1 MTTANSVSWAMPN
14 YSYGM
19 NTFNSPINS
28 YVSPMQN
35 SAFGF
40 GFAPIGTGSSS
51 ETYEQALARQRREE
65 EAEFQKNKREYEAR
79 KAQEEQAKL
88 LEEMKKESSDIFPE
102 LNAEEE
108 EILLKYLEKVSTS
121 KGTRF
126 KENAISSALPAAG
139 AVGLKATINGANAL
153 TKRVGNLAI
162 KARGSANSTVAKA
175 AEATINGAAKTSNA
189 LTGTAKVVGKWAGP
203 VLEAGMV
210 VYEDWD
216 DLKYTYKHGSTSDKV
231 KQTAQTVGVAG
242 AAAGGFAAGAAIGS
256 AIFPGVG
263 TVAGAIIGGICGA
276 VGAFLGKW
284 GARKLCGENVGAK
297 LKREQ
302 MAKEAQE
309 KAAAEQAK
317 KMESYNLM
325 LMDALTY
332 AQTDEE
338 IDEATAA
345 VLAKL
350 QGRFAEQAPPPEQ
363 STQAAA

>member
-1 MTTANSVSWAMPN
+1 
-14 YSYGM
+14 
-19 NTFNSPINS
+19 
-28 YVSPMQN
+28 MQK
-35 SAFGF
+35 
-40 GFAPIGTGSSS
+40 
-51 ETYEQALARQRREE
+51 
-65 EAEFQKNKREYEAR
+65 EA
-79 KAQEEQAKL
+79 
-88 LEEMKKESSDIFPE
+88 SDIFPE

-126 KENAISSALPAAG
+126 KENAISTALPAAG
-139 AVGLKATINGANAL
+139 AVGIKATINGASKLATGLGEVAL
-153 TKRVGNLAI
+153 KVGASTKNKVVG
-162 KARGSANSTVAKA
+162 KA
-175 AEATINGAAKTSNA
+175 AEATINGAVKTSKA
-189 LTGTAKVVGKWAGP
+189 LAGTAKVVGKCAGP

-216 DLKYTYKHGSTSDKV
+216 DLKYTYKHGTTSDKV
-231 KQTAQTVGVAG
+231 KQTAQTVGVAA
-242 AAAGGFAAGAAIGS
+242 AAAGGFAAGAAIGT
-256 AIFPGVG
+256 AIFPGIG
-263 TVAGAIIGGICGA
+263 TVAGALVGA
-276 VGAFLGKW
+276 VFGTVGAFLGKW

-345 VLAKL
+345 VLTKL
-350 QGRFAEQAPPPEQ
+350 QGRFAQQVPPTEQQ
-363 STQAAA
+363 TQAAAQFKTYISQFLQSKRKG

>member
-1 MTTANSVSWAMPN
+1 MTTVSSVNCAMSN
-14 YSYGM
+14 YGYGM

-40 GFAPIGTGSSS
+40 GFATGSSS

-153 TKRVGNLAI
+153 TEGVANLAI
-162 KARGSANSTVAKA
+162 KASGSANSTVAKA
-175 AEATINGAAKTSNA
+175 AEATFNGAAKTSNA
-189 LTGTAKVVGKWAGP
+189 LTSTAKVVGKWAGP

-210 VYEDWD
+210 VYEDWE

-242 AAAGGFAAGAAIGS
+242 AAAAGFAAGAAIGS
-256 AIFPGVG
+256 AIP
-263 TVAGAIIGGICGA
+263 VAGTIVGAVVGAVCGA

-284 GARKLCGENVGAK
+284 GARKLCGENTGAK

-309 KAAAEQAK
+309 KAAAEQAE
-317 KMESYNLM
+317 KMESYNL
-325 LMDALTY
+325 
-332 AQTDEE
+332 Q
-338 IDEATAA
+338 AA
-345 VLAKL
+345 VFYLSQVL
-350 QGRFAEQAPPPEQ
+350 CIP
-363 STQAAA
+363 SL